1 MPADGGPLTSEDGR
15 AARTRLASAGGEIG
29 AFLNLRRNGVPQTT
43 VVAEARPPVAPP
55 RAAAQSA
62 WEAHTVSAPK
72 PPTLA
77 EQPRIVASGPA
88 PVSPPAPKD
97 RVKLHELAA
106 LASLAPEPRL
116 LSAPKPAVRPPSIAS
131 LAEEALEGRQAA
143 GGGHQVAAIDAAA
156 WTPPQDAPGPTGR
169 FGWGATGQDLRWVPA
184 TEFDDDHSDELNY
197 RPFAIAPLLTENADE
212 PLLAELIAHDAGRTL
227 DMIDQP
233 VSRLPLHFRPTE
245 QVAAMMWSQQF
256 TGNAVGLDRLN
267 APQPSA
273 PTPVRQ
279 RAVQTSSR

>member
-1 MPADGGPLTSEDGR
+1 
-15 AARTRLASAGGEIG
+15 
-29 AFLNLRRNGVPQTT
+29 
-43 VVAEARPPVAPP
+43 
-55 RAAAQSA
+55 
-62 WEAHTVSAPK
+62 
-72 PPTLA
+72 
-77 EQPRIVASGPA
+77 
-88 PVSPPAPKD
+88 
-97 RVKLHELAA
+97 
-106 LASLAPEPRL
+106 
-116 LSAPKPAVRPPSIAS
+116 
-131 LAEEALEGRQAA
+131 
-143 GGGHQVAAIDAAA
+143 
-156 WTPPQDAPGPTGR
+156 
-169 FGWGATGQDLRWVPA
+169 VPA